1 MKKISLILLFVLL
14 ATNVFAIG
22 ITPGKTDID
31 YNPGTF
37 REIEFTVVNT
47 DAQDSDFV
55 VLIQGDLNES
65 VSVSEVSFKMVT
77 GESEKKLKYKIDI
90 PNSLSPGLHKA
101 EIVVVQLPRKSGT
114 GGAFI
119 GAAVAVATQ
128 AHVFVPYPGKYA
140 EASLDVLGPDA
151 DGSVTFVIPITS
163 RGDLD
168 LVRVSADI
176 DIYSSLNEKID
187 SVRTNQIEIKSGER
201 KEIAVVWKGDAPPGP
216 YRAVATL
223 IYDEQTLKLEREFEL
238 GQQVLD
244 VSSIVVNDFS
254 LGGIAKFEILV
265 ENKWNREISGTYS
278 EMQIFNSKGDIMA
291 EFKSPT
297 YNIPAL
303 SKMVMVAFW
312 DSEGVKAGLYD
323 STLFLKYG
331 SKSDQRELQLEVS
344 NNKINVI
351 GIGYVISEGSS
362 PGLFSNPI
370 VVILAVGIAIL
381 IIINLLWFIFLRKKL
396 KGRNR

>member
-1 MKKISLILLFVLL
+1 MKKISLILLFILL

-22 ITPGKTDID
+22 ITPGKTDVD
-31 YNPGTF
+31 YNPGTS
-37 REIEFTVVNT
+37 REIEFIVINT
-47 DAQDSDFV
+47 DAQDSDFA

-65 VSVSEVSFKMVT
+65 ISVSEVSFKMLA

-90 PNSLSPGLHKA
+90 PNSLSPGLHKG
-101 EIVVVQLPRKSGT
+101 EIVVVQLPKKSGT

-128 AHVFVPYPGKYA
+128 VHVFVLYPGKYA

-151 DGSVTFVIPITS
+151 DGSVTFVIPVTS

-168 LVRVSADI
+168 LVRVRADI

-187 SVRTNQIEIKSGER
+187 SVTTNQIEIKSGER
-201 KEIAVVWKGDAPPGP
+201 KEVAVVWKGDVPPGP

-223 IYDEQTLKLEREFEL
+223 VYDEQTLKLEREFDL

-265 ENKWNREISGTYS
+265 ENKWNRELSGTYA
-278 EMQIFNSKGDIMA
+278 EMQIYNNKGEVMA
-291 EFKSPT
+291 DFKSPT
-297 YNIPAL
+297 YDISAL
-303 SKMVMVAFW
+303 SKSVMVAFW
-312 DSEGVKAGLYD
+312 DSEGVKAGVYD
-323 STLFLKYG
+323 ATLFLRYG
-331 SKSDQRELQLEVS
+331 SKSDQRELQLDVS
-344 NNKINVI
+344 NNRINVI

-362 PGLFSNPI
+362 SSLFSNPI
-370 VVILAVGIAIL
+370 VVVLAVGIVLL
-381 IIINLLWFIFLRKKL
+381 IIVNALWFIFLRKKL
-396 KGRNR
+396 KGRSK